1 MEEIEFVRNRDSA
14 IFCILI
20 LSRMNGMQLSYEQ
33 VYHNFFKENKKYNH
47 NNLCKV
53 IKDIKLNARI
63 VDIKLEKIKNSAFP
77 LVVESSE
84 NEFFIILKRDQQ
96 DNHRYLIQKYGE
108 NRAEYRNIEEDAD
121 LIYKFISVMPT
132 EKHVE
137 EHGDFG
143 ISWFFKASMKYWHV
157 LRECILAS
165 IFVQI
170 FGLLSP
176 LAFMIVIDKVLSNN
190 SMSTLDV
197 LVFSLIIVSIFEIL
211 LNALRTYLLS
221 HTANRIDLTL
231 GIKTFKHMLDLP
243 LGYFQSRPV
252 GDTIARMKELEV
264 VRQFITGSGILLFL
278 DLLFLVIFLLC
289 MFFISRFLCFI
300 VLAAIPFLFLASII
314 ITPMLRNK
322 LDDKYVLSARNQSF
336 LVELLSG
343 IETVKANGAEP
354 VMRTKWENRLSEQ
367 VRAGFAGS
375 NLANLINQCSATVNK
390 VLTVLLLWFGAK
402 EVMQGHLTVGQL
414 IAFNMLSSRAIAPIL
429 RLSQIWKE
437 FQQVKVSIARIADI
451 FKAPAEPGFNPEKV
465 DLPVIQGALEFDHV
479 TFRYRPDGPVIL
491 DDISF
496 SVNPGEVVGIIGST
510 GSGKTTLMKLLQR
523 MYVPEKGRVLVD
535 GIDIAL
541 VDAAWLRRQLGVV
554 IQDGVLFN
562 TSIRDNISFGNPGLS
577 MEAIT
582 EAAQLAG
589 AHDFI
594 MELQNGYDTLVG
606 ERGLRLSTGQRQR
619 LAIAR
624 ALSADPRMLI
634 LDEATSSLDYES
646 EQQIQANMQK
656 ICADRTVFMIAH
668 RLSTIRHVDRIL
680 CIEKGRIIEY
690 DTPDRL
696 LARESR
702 YARLHRIQAG
712 A

>member
-1 MEEIEFVRNRDSA
+1 MTKNRDSA
-14 IFCILI
+14 IFCL
-20 LSRMNGMQLSYEQ
+20 LMSGRMHGRHLSYEQ
-33 VYHNFFKENKKYNH
+33 LYHNFFKENRKYDGSY
-47 NNLCKV
+47 LCKT
-53 IKDIKLNARI
+53 IKNIKLNVKI
-63 VDIKLEKIKNSAFP
+63 INTKLDKIKNSVFP
-77 LVVESSE
+77 LIAETGAG
-84 NEFFIILKRDQQ
+84 EFFLILKRDQEES
-96 DNHRYLIQKYGE
+96 HKYLVQKYGD
-108 NRAEYRNIEEDAD
+108 NRATSVTIQENSD
-121 LIYKFISVMPT
+121 LLAKFISVRAA
-132 EKHVE
+132 EKQTRE
-137 EHGDFG
+137 DNAFG
-143 ISWFFKASMKYWHV
+143 FSWFFKASMKYWHV

-197 LVFSLIIVSIFEIL
+197 LVFSLIIISIFEIL

-221 HTANRIDLTL
+221 HTANRIDLAL
-231 GIKTFKHMLDLP
+231 GIRTFRHLLNLL

-289 MFFISRFLCFI
+289 MFFISRFLCVI
-300 VLAAIPFLFLASII
+300 VIAAMPFLFLASML

-322 LDDKYVLSARNQSF
+322 LDDRYVLSARNQSF

-354 VMRTKWENRLSEQ
+354 LMRAKWENRLAEQ

-390 VLTVLLLWFGAK
+390 VLTVLLLWFGAR

-414 IAFNMLSSRAIAPIL
+414 IAFNMLSSRAVAPIL

-465 DLPVIQGALEFDHV
+465 DLPPIRGALEFDHV

-496 SVNPGEVVGIIGST
+496 SVQPGELVGIIGST

-562 TSIRDNISFGNPGLS
+562 ASIRDNISFGNPGLS
-577 MEAIT
+577 MEAIV

-594 MELQNGYDTLVG
+594 MELQNGYDTVAG

-624 ALSADPRMLI
+624 ALSANPRMLI

-646 EQQIQANMQK
+646 EQRIQANMQK
-656 ICADRTVFMIAH
+656 ICAGRTVFMIAH
-668 RLSTIRHVDRIL
+668 RLSTIRHADRIL
-680 CIEKGRIIEY
+680 CIEKGRIVE
-690 DTPDRL
+690 DDAPDRL

-702 YARLHRIQAG
+702 YAQLHRIQAG

>member
-1 MEEIEFVRNRDSA
+1 
-14 IFCILI
+14 
-20 LSRMNGMQLSYEQ
+20 
-33 VYHNFFKENKKYNH
+33 
-47 NNLCKV
+47 
-53 IKDIKLNARI
+53 
-63 VDIKLEKIKNSAFP
+63 
-77 LVVESSE
+77 
-84 NEFFIILKRDQQ
+84 
-96 DNHRYLIQKYGE
+96 
-108 NRAEYRNIEEDAD
+108 
-121 LIYKFISVMPT
+121 
-132 EKHVE
+132 
-137 EHGDFG
+137 
-143 ISWFFKASMKYWHV
+143 
-157 LRECILAS
+157 
-165 IFVQI
+165 
-170 FGLLSP
+170 
-176 LAFMIVIDKVLSNN
+176 MIVIDKVLSNN

-197 LVFSLIIVSIFEIL
+197 LVFSLIIISIFEIL

-231 GIKTFKHMLDLP
+231 GIRTFRHLLNLP

-289 MFFISRFLCFI
+289 MFFISRFLCVI
-300 VLAAIPFLFLASII
+300 VIAAMPFLFLASML

-322 LDDKYVLSARNQSF
+322 LDDRYVLSARNQSF

-354 VMRTKWENRLSEQ
+354 IMRARWENRLAEQ

-390 VLTVLLLWFGAK
+390 VLTVLLLWFGAR

-414 IAFNMLSSRAIAPIL
+414 IAFNMLSSRAVAPIL

-465 DLPVIQGALEFDHV
+465 DLPPIRGALEFDHV

-496 SVNPGEVVGIIGST
+496 SVQPGELVGIIGST

-562 TSIRDNISFGNPGLS
+562 ASIRDNISFGNPGLS
-577 MEAIT
+577 MEAIV

-594 MELQNGYDTLVG
+594 MELQNGYDTVAG

-624 ALSADPRMLI
+624 ALSANPRMLI

-646 EQQIQANMQK
+646 EQRIQANMQK
-656 ICADRTVFMIAH
+656 ICAGRTVFMIAH
-668 RLSTIRHVDRIL
+668 RLSTIRHADRIL
-680 CIEKGRIIEY
+680 CIEKGRIVE
-690 DTPDRL
+690 DDAPDRL

-702 YARLHRIQAG
+702 YAQLHRIQAG